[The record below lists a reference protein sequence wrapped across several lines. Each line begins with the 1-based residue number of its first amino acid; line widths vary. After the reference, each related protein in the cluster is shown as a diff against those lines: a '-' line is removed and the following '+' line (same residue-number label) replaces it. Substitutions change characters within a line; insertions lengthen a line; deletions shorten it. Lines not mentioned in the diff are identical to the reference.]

1 MKTNSSPIPVLVSWS
16 SGKDSAWA
24 LHVLRAN
31 PDRWDVRGIFTTVNV
46 THNRVAIQATP
57 RKVLEMQAERLNL
70 PLYEIPIPSP
80 CSNEEYELAMSGFLD
95 SIGGLPQSKQA
106 STLAFGDLFLEDI
119 REYRESRLKRT
130 GFKPIFPI
138 WGEPTKELAER
149 MIDEGLR
156 AILTAVSG
164 LNLEKKFAGRWFDR
178 NLLAELPENIDPLGE
193 NGEFHTCVTDG
204 PMFSFP
210 INAQPGKTVS
220 RTINAITDKI
230 HGSIPEHCVYYADVN
245 VD

>member
-95 SIGGLPQSKQA
+95 SIGELPQLKQA
-106 STLAFGDLFLEDI
+106 S
-119 REYRESRLKRT
+119 
-130 GFKPIFPI
+130 
-138 WGEPTKELAER
+138 
-149 MIDEGLR
+149 
-156 AILTAVSG
+156 
-164 LNLEKKFAGRWFDR
+164 N
-178 NLLAELPENIDPLGE
+178 
-193 NGEFHTCVTDG
+193 
-204 PMFSFP
+204 FSFW
-210 INAQPGKTVS
+210 
-220 RTINAITDKI
+220 
-230 HGSIPEHCVYYADVN
+230 
-245 VD
+245 